1 MKTKLFSMS
10 RISVWHAVLVGI
22 LGAGL
27 YSTYVRFFHGL
38 GASTALRDGFPWG
51 IWIGFDVMCGVALAA
66 GGFTISAAVY
76 VFHADRFK
84 PIIRPTI
91 LTAFLGYLLVCV
103 GLMFDLGHPWRI
115 WHAIVMWNPHS
126 VMFEV
131 AWCVMLYSTVL
142 ALEFSPIFFE
152 GVGWKK
158 AADAVHQLI
167 VPLVILGVLLS
178 MLHQSSLGTL
188 FLILPTKLHPL
199 WYSPILPIFFF
210 ISAIALGCGMTILES
225 FLSYRAFRKRIEM
238 HILSDLGKVMAVAL
252 MLYLFVKYLDLSSRG
267 VLGLAFQPTYEGRMF
282 LFEMA
287 LGVVAPLIL
296 LLINRVRR
304 DEFGLFAIACM
315 VVLGTVTNRLN
326 VATTGL
332 ESYAGQYFPSW
343 MELSITAMIVSVGFV
358 AFGLAVKYL
367 PVFPKEELEAES
379 RLPVPLLPFV
389 DALARPLGRPV
400 MTVFVATVV
409 LVIAMSTLAYSGLLA
424 RKQVTAEPPVQQ
436 PDISAG
442 LAEMNFREVLITK
455 GSESP
460 GQVTFNHA
468 THVDM
473 EKPACA
479 DCHSQRF
486 RILKTTAL
494 PAKVDM
500 HDDQHCG
507 SCHDG
512 KKTSFNVTEDCETC
526 HSGQ

>member
-1 MKTKLFSMS
+1 MNTKPFSLS

-51 IWIGFDVMCGVALAA
+51 LWIGFDVLCGVALAG
-66 GGFTISAAVY
+66 GGFTVGAAVY

-91 LTAFLGYLLVCV
+91 LTAFLGYMLVVV
-103 GLMFDLGHPWRI
+103 GLMFDLGHPWYI
-115 WHAIVMWNPHS
+115 WHAIIMWNPHS

-142 ALEFSPIFFE
+142 ALEFSPILFE
-152 GVGWKK
+152 GLGFKK

-167 VPLVILGVLLS
+167 VPLVVLGVLLS
-178 MLHQSSLGTL
+178 MLHQSSLGSL
-188 FLILPTKLHPL
+188 FLILPGKLHPL
-199 WYSPILPIFFF
+199 WYSPLLPIFFF
-210 ISAIALGCGMTILES
+210 ISAVALGCGMTIFES
-225 FLSYRAFRKRIEM
+225 FLSYRVFRKRIEM

-252 MLYLFVKYLDLSSRG
+252 MLYLLVKYLDMSSRG

-282 LFEMA
+282 LFEMM

-296 LLINRVRR
+296 LLIKRVRN
-304 DEFGLFAIACM
+304 DEFGLFTIACM
-315 VVLGTVTNRLN
+315 VVLGIVTNRLN

-332 ESYAGQYFPSW
+332 ESYAGRYFPSW
-343 MELSITAMIVSVGFV
+343 MELSVTAMIVACGFV

-367 PVFPKEELEAES
+367 PVFPKHEFEAES
-379 RLPVPLLPFV
+379 RLPVPRLPFV
-389 DALARPLGRPV
+389 DALLRPAARPVL
-400 MTVFVATVV
+400 TVLVATVV
-409 LVIAMSTLAYSGLLA
+409 LVIGMSTLAYSGLLA
-424 RKQVTAEPPVQQ
+424 RKPANSEPAEKR
-436 PDISAG
+436 PDVSAG
-442 LAEMNFREVLITK
+442 IAQMNFREVLLTR
-455 GSESP
+455 GAESP

-468 THVDM
+468 SHVDT
-473 EKPACA
+473 EKPSCVG
-479 DCHSQRF
+479 CHSQRF

-494 PAKVDM
+494 PAKIDM
-500 HDDQHCG
+500 HDNQHCG

-512 KKTSFNVTEDCETC
+512 KTSFSVTEDCETC